1 VRCGRAAPPARAMSP
16 ISCSYDVGIM
26 RRRAGATAGRSVHL
40 VHRGDGS
47 ERENTFRYRTR
58 RMLLARKQNSATRR
72 GSAGAGPARG
82 ASRVH
87 TRAHAARLHTLNS
100 NHDSHGQSLTHYMI
114 VQLASACVQATHRNW
129 ACQST
134 LTVPHRSPYHQIP
147 RQPKAPREREKHAN
161 QPLSARGQR

>member
-1 VRCGRAAPPARAMSP
+1 MRCGRAAPPARAMSP
-16 ISCSYDVGIM
+16 ISCSYDGIM
-26 RRRAGATAGRSVHL
+26 VHAAERPRAARSHL
-40 VHRGDGS
+40 VHREGTVANEKIPFVTVHVACYLLGNKIPRLGGS
-47 ERENTFRYRTR
+47 R
-58 RMLLARKQNSATRR
+58 RR
-72 GSAGAGPARG
+72 GGRGAG

-114 VQLASACVQATHRNW
+114 VQLASACVQATHRNR